1 MGQSL
6 SKLYVHLTFSTKDR
20 YPFIHESWENKL
32 YAYMSGI
39 FKGQDSPAIIIN
51 GVPDHVHILFILSKN
66 KVLAKIVEE
75 VKKQS
80 SKWTKEQDFGP
91 RKFTWQAGYAD
102 FSVSASKVEVVK
114 NYILKQKE
122 HHKRI
127 SFQDELRKFLEE
139 YNIEYNE
146 KYLWD

>member
-1 MGQSL
+1 
-6 SKLYVHLTFSTKDR
+6 
-20 YPFIHESWENKL
+20 
-32 YAYMSGI
+32 MSGI

-91 RKFTWQAGYAD
+91 RKFAWQAGYAD